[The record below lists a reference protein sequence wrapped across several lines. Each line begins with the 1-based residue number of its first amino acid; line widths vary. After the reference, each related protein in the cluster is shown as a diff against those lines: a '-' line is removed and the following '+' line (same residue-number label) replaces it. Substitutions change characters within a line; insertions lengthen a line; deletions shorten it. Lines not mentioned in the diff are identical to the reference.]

1 MKVIP
6 VFSHVNENDLRA
18 HFKQFKLLLLVK
30 LEELV
35 EAMVFLLMTNPIER
49 AALDEVKSWDELQ
62 STQGRAM
69 EDNQPPKK

>member
-18 HFKQFKLLLLVK
+18 HFKRFKLLLLVK

-35 EAMVFLLMTNPIER
+35 EAMVFLSMTNPIER
-49 AALDEVKSWDELQ
+49 AALDEV
-62 STQGRAM
+62 
-69 EDNQPPKK
+69 